1 MKLTCLIAAT
11 ALLLAPMLSKARTP
25 ETIRMDKFHERGLL
39 IHAVVG
45 GQEGIFTFDSG
56 EGVSAVTP
64 EFAAKI
70 GCKTWGQISGFQMFG
85 QRLDMQRCDHIDIK
99 LGDRHVQMHTLGVFD
114 LNKFSPPGTKIDGTL
129 GLDIFDGQII
139 TFSYSKRTITVWD
152 RAASGQAFERQK
164 AFPIHVIRDAAG
176 MAVDVALPVKTPDGT
191 AWFLMDSGNTSPFVL
206 VGKHLAGPLG
216 LKDDSK
222 AVQTFAANVGDGSPI
237 RADARVL
244 DLIVDGNLGM
254 TFLSQYDVTVDLA
267 KGNGWLMAVNP
278 SK

>member
-1 MKLTCLIAAT
+1 MNLACLAAVT
-11 ALLLAPMLSKARTP
+11 ALLMAPMVSEARAP
-25 ETIRMDKFHERGLL
+25 ETIQMDKFHERGLL

-45 GQEGIFTFDSG
+45 GQQGIFTFDSG
-56 EGVSAVTP
+56 EGVSAMTP

-70 GCKTWGQISGFQMFG
+70 GCKSWGQISGFQMFG
-85 QRLDMQRCDHIDIK
+85 QRLDMQRCDHIDVK
-99 LGDRHVQMHTLGVFD
+99 LGELRVRMNTLGVFD

-152 RAASGQAFERQK
+152 RAAAEQAFKQQK
-164 AFPIHVIRDAAG
+164 AFPIHVIRDVAG
-176 MAVDVALPVKTPDGT
+176 MAVDVALPVKTPEGT

-206 VGKHLAGPLG
+206 VGKHLAKPLG

-222 AVQTFAANVGDGSPI
+222 AVQKFSASVGDGSPI
-237 RADARVL
+237 SADARVL

-254 TFLSQYDVTVDLA
+254 TFLSHYDVSIDLA
-267 KGNGWLMAVNP
+267 KGSGWLMAVDP